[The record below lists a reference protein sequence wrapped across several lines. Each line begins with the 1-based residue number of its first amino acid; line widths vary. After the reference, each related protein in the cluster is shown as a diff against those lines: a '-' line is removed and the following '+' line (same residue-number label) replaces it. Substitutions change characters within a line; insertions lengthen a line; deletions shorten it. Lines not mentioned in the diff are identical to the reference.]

1 MENTTNK
8 KPEFH
13 GSDLEKIEEYYQI
26 PKESIV
32 SFGANVNPLGLS
44 LAVKDKLA
52 SNLDI
57 ISSYPD
63 RNYKSLKAAIS
74 SYCNVSPDHIV
85 VGNGSTELI
94 SLLISQRKP
103 ARALLLGPTY
113 SEYARELSLVGGAMS
128 YYNLKEDAD
137 FKLDIDDFL
146 SAITNDTEL
155 VIICNPNNPTSSALT
170 CCEIERIIYECEK
183 RNIFVMIDETY
194 VEFAPSMTSISAVPL
209 ADRYDN
215 FMVIRGVSKFFAA
228 PGLRFGYGI
237 TSNKAFLSSLLEHQ
251 NPWSL
256 NSVGAYAGEL
266 MLNDK
271 DYIQKTRELIGT
283 ERDRMIHEL
292 SLLNG
297 AKVYDAY
304 ANFIL
309 IKILKNDVTSFDVF
323 DSCIRKK
330 MMIRDCSS
338 FESLDGEYV
347 RFCIMNPDDN
357 TRLLECLK
365 DILA

>member
-1 MENTTNK
+1 MKNNTNK

-13 GSDLEKIEEYYQI
+13 GSDLEKIEEYYNI
-26 PKESIV
+26 PKEEIV

-44 LAVKDKLA
+44 TAVKERLA
-52 SNLDI
+52 KNLDI
-57 ISSYPD
+57 ISTYPD
-63 RNYKSLKAAIS
+63 RNYKNLKQAIA
-74 SYCNVSPDHIV
+74 SYSGVAPEHIV

-128 YYNLKEDAD
+128 YYNLKEEND
-137 FKLDIDDFL
+137 FKLDIEDFL
-146 SAITNDTEL
+146 SSVTEDTEL
-155 VIICNPNNPTSSALT
+155 LIICNPNNPTSSALT
-170 CCEIERIIYECEK
+170 CNELEEIIFECEK

-194 VEFAPSMTSISAVPL
+194 VEFAPSMASITAVPL
-209 ADRYDN
+209 VERYNN

-237 TSNKAFLSSLLEHQ
+237 TSNEAFLTSLLEHQ

-256 NSVGAYAGEL
+256 NSIGAYAGEL
-266 MLNDK
+266 LLSDK
-271 DYIQKTRELIGT
+271 DYIQRTRDLICT
-283 ERDRMIHEL
+283 ERDRMIYSL
-292 SLLNG
+292 SQLNG
-297 AKVYDAY
+297 VKVYDAY

-309 IKILKNDVTSFDVF
+309 VKILKEGISSFDVF
-323 DSCIRKK
+323 EACIREK
-330 MMIRDCSS
+330 MMIRDCAS

-357 TRLLECLK
+357 TKLIQCLQK
-365 DILA
+365 VLA